1 MRISPH
7 KHRVCA
13 VPFPRPPVKFVRLS
27 LSCYAMRTL
36 PLKHLCHVIQYYT
49 LLLQFVYA
57 YAYALMRNLPHKH
70 RVCECF
76 SLGLPFL
83 KRLYSNVCRILLRVF
98 SLIIIG
104 FVQCLSLGPLLSLY
118 AYLCHVMLCVLCLS
132 NIYVMSFSVQILC
145 CFNSFMRT
153 LMRLCVICLTN
164 IGFVSAFPSGSLFL
178 NVCTLMFVAFCYAY
192 FPS

>member
-36 PLKHLCHVIQYYT
+36 PLKHLCNVIHCSDT

-104 FVQCLSLGPLLSLY
+104 FVQCLSLGPLLRWLDSLKL
-118 AYLCHVMLCVLCLS
+118 AIFATNFQTILHLKTVFCLQQEVTGVL
-132 NIYVMSFSVQILC
+132 NFILPRAVVH
-145 CFNSFMRT
+145 S
-153 LMRLCVICLTN
+153 
-164 IGFVSAFPSGSLFL
+164 
-178 NVCTLMFVAFCYAY
+178 
-192 FPS
+192 